1 VSFHGCLTL
10 FHVATPGGVY
20 LGLFLTKNLCA
31 SYGFLSYAFII
42 AMIVWMLVVWPA
54 DRLGRK
60 PLLIVG

>member
-1 VSFHGCLTL
+1 
-10 FHVATPGGVY
+10 VY
-20 LGLFLTKNLCA
+20 LGLFLTKDLNA

-54 DRLGRK
+54 GRLADRLGRK